1 MSSVLTEGGPL
12 PGEIVDGKYE
22 VISVLG
28 RGGMGV
34 VVSAN
39 HLVLHEKV
47 AIKTLIASL
56 ATDAQSIERF
66 LREARA
72 LAKIQSSHVARVLDV
87 TSLPSGSPCIVMEY
101 LEGEDLDSLVEREGR
116 IPFSRA
122 VDYVLEA
129 CEAIA
134 EAHALEIVHRDL
146 KPSNLFLAKTRS
158 GDSIKVLDFGI
169 SKFASGDPGELGL
182 TRTKTILGSPLYMS
196 PEQLRSARSVD
207 ARSDIWSLGAILF
220 ELIAG
225 EPPFEAESIAELG
238 ALVLTTTARRLET
251 LVRDVPTRLS
261 DAIAT
266 CLERD
271 PANRFANIAELA
283 HTIAPFGG
291 DASQAS
297 LARILRTV
305 ALPSV
310 RTGSVKQ
317 ISPDT
322 LEATESDA
330 RLPASPSLASLQKSS
345 GAAEDDRQRSKR
357 NLGFA
362 ISQATVG
369 ETAERPR
376 RTARAMIAMAL
387 VFGVGL
393 VSLLA
398 WLMLKGTG
406 ERATVHAGVSPSASA
421 STTLAPSAT
430 APSLVAS
437 GAPPPVV
444 LSASALVASAPPV
457 VASSKRPPSNV
468 LKTPASAARPPST
481 TTPSAP
487 STAGSSRDPWDPR

>member
-1 MSSVLTEGGPL
+1 VSSVLTEGGPL

-47 AIKTLIASL
+47 AIKTLVASL
-56 ATDAQSIERF
+56 ASDALSIERF

-87 TSLPSGSPCIVMEY
+87 TSLSNGSPCIVMEY

-116 IPFSRA
+116 IPFGRA

-134 EAHALEIVHRDL
+134 EAHALEIIHRDL

-182 TRTKTILGSPLYMS
+182 TRTKTVLGSPLYMS

-225 EPPFEAESIAELG
+225 EPPFDAESIAELG
-238 ALVLTTTARRLET
+238 ALVLTTNARRLET
-251 LVRDVPTRLS
+251 LVRDVPTRLA

-271 PANRFANIAELA
+271 PADRFANIAELA

-310 RTGSVKQ
+310 RTGTVKQ
-317 ISPDT
+317 VSPDT
-322 LEATESDA
+322 LQATESDA
-330 RLPASPSLASLQKSS
+330 RLPAVPPPASLQKSS
-345 GAAEDDRQRSKR
+345 GAAEEDDRQKSKR

-362 ISQATVG
+362 ISQATTG

-393 VSLLA
+393 VSLLG
-398 WLMLKGTG
+398 WLMLKGAREHATA
-406 ERATVHAGVSPSASA
+406 RAGPAPSASA
-421 STTLAPSAT
+421 STTLAPPGTVSI
-430 APSLVAS
+430 VAS
-437 GAPPPVV
+437 VAPPPVV
-444 LSASALVASAPPV
+444 VSASAPSASPV
-457 VASSKRPPSNV
+457 VASSKRAPPNV
-468 LKTPASAARPPST
+468 IKTPTSTARPPST
-481 TTPSAP
+481 TTPSGPNSANSAP
-487 STAGSSRDPWDPR
+487 RDPWDPR